1 MPLQCLLGQNSAEE
15 RQEGPRGWGAGDEGD
30 AGLWASLFTSVTD
43 GTVFAHSLESTTFP
57 LLSFIF

>member
-15 RQEGPRGWGAGDEGD
+15 TGGSSGFGGGDEGD